1 MKFVKL
7 TTGNVAEATVVPI
20 SEWID
25 KANNRSF
32 AGEGYIQIT
41 ESIEDTEVLTGL
53 YNSSAEADGIKT
65 VSSFT
70 LPTTDSNGKKRW
82 YDKDTGVL
90 KQYTYNDEGVI
101 TGSENA

>member
-70 LPTTDSNGKKRW
+70 LPTTDSNGNNQTLIGILAKTL
-82 YDKDTGVL
+82 DTRP
-90 KQYTYNDEGVI
+90 KETYFTFIRNP
-101 TGSENA
+101 